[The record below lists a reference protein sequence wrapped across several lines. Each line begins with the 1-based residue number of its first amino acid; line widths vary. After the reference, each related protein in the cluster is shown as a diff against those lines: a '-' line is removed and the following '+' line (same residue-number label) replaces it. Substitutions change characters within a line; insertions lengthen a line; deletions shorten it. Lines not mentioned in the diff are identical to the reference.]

1 MTKLTE
7 SQLAEIA
14 ERREKSKPGK
24 PEQLGGTSWQV
35 QIPDLS
41 DYNKFVLKAPSDI
54 DALLAH
60 IAAVTAERD
69 EAEANIGEVNQL
81 LADTLSRTKIA
92 EQQVERLTADLAA
105 ANASIEHLRTRVRE
119 QTAATQEAYANHEA
133 DIRRHLEGIVEL
145 GDSSCPIWQRV
156 ASAVATFTAEREAI
170 AKYIGYEWSPG
181 SHYDLPEGVKDFVAG
196 EVQSA
201 LVESQQRISRLL
213 DDGLLLSQQ
222 LAAANQ
228 RAEDA
233 ARVEREAVLKYANE
247 RADAIDKSEAI
258 TQREQQ
264 MQYVQSRSI
273 RILAKAIARGE
284 HIDADTR
291 PYWHKMFASK

>member
-14 ERREKSKPGK
+14 SRHGTRSGPTPSTLHQEPTFSEAEVRR
-24 PEQLGGTSWQV
+24 
-35 QIPDLS
+35 
-41 DYNKFVLKAPSDI
+41 
-54 DALLAH
+54 LLAH

-92 EQQVERLTADLAA
+92 EQQVERLTAELAA
-105 ANASIEHLRTRVRE
+105 ANASIEHLRMRVRE

-156 ASAVATFTAEREAI
+156 ASAVATLTAEREAI

-181 SHYDLPEGVKDFVAG
+181 SHYDLPGGVKDFVAG

-201 LVESQQRISRLL
+201 LI
-213 DDGLLLSQQ
+213 
-222 LAAANQ
+222 AANR
-228 RAEDA
+228 RAADA
-233 ARVEREAVLKYANE
+233 ARIEREAVVAWLKQRADDQE
-247 RADAIDKSEAI
+247 DRGDDVAIRMAADAIE
-258 TQREQQ
+258 
-264 MQYVQSRSI
+264 
-273 RILAKAIARGE
+273 RGE
-284 HIDADTR
+284 HEQD
-291 PYWHKMFASK
+291 